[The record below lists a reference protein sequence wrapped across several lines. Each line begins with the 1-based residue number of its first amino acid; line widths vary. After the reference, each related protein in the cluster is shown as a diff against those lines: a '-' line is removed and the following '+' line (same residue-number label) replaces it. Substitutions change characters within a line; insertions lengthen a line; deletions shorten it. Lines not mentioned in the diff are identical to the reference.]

1 MHSTVTKKGQTTIP
15 GRVREALKI
24 RPGDKLEYMIEG
36 DKATIRVHP
45 GLMSLRGIFKSDKGR
60 EMSMDEIRRAAA
72 ENDRER
78 LESEYGPSAKKGKL
92 LICHFDGRKSK

>member
-15 GRVREALKI
+15 GPVREALKI
-24 RPGDKLEYMIEG
+24 RSGDKLEYMIEG

-60 EMSMDEIRRAAA
+60 EMSMDETRRAAA

-78 LESEYGPSAKKGKL
+78 LEREYGPSAKKGKL